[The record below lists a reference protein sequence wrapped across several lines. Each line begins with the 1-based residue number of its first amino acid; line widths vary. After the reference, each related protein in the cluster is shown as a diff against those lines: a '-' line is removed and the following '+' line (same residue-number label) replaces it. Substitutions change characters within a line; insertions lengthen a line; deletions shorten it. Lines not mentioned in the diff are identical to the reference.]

1 MMKLVIALCLIG
13 ISAAYVVPVY
23 YEIYPEDATF
33 DEADIEPQ
41 LSPAELHHGS
51 IRERRSLQPG
61 APSLSQLPTSV
72 SGNVE
77 KQGRPMPGNTIATI
91 DAQHKTD
98 RYDVRGTV
106 DGPGRSK
113 PNFRIGGSWTKVYR
127 W

>member
-1 MMKLVIALCLIG
+1 MKLVIALCLIG

-33 DEADIEPQ
+33 DDAEFEPQ

-61 APSLSQLPTSV
+61 APSFPMPGGQLPSSV

-77 KQGRPMPGNTIATI
+77 KQGRNTIATI
-91 DAQHKTD
+91 GAEHKTD
-98 RYDVRGTV
+98 RYDVRGTWTKVV

-113 PNFRIGGSWTKVYR
+113 PNFRIGGSYR